1 MTRRLSALLASL
13 VLVAA
18 VAPSLAPYNPESRHN
33 DFMHAPPMR
42 PHILRD
48 GSVRAPFVYSI
59 SLADRM
65 RQDYVQNR
73 ATTQPLPWF
82 GDSEAP
88 PVFLIGADSFGRDLL
103 SRLLHGAR
111 VTISLALA
119 AVLGAVILGVIVG
132 SLAGY
137 RGGWLDELAM
147 RTADFVVVL
156 PVIYVVLLL
165 RAVLPLVLPAA
176 TVFLLM
182 AVIFALVGWPFV
194 ARGVRGIVAA
204 ERDREYIVA
213 AQSLGAS
220 SWRIMSRHLLPSCAG
235 YLLVQATLLLPAFIL
250 AEATLSYVGLGFP
263 DSVPTWGTM
272 LRDAANVNAMTRFPW
287 TLAPAGA
294 IFFVVLAANVI
305 LQSDKIN
312 LPVTSLRDT
321 ETQRHPL

>member
-1 MTRRLSALLASL
+1 MTRRISALLVSL
-13 VLVAA
+13 VLVAIA
-18 VAPSLAPYNPESRHN
+18 APWLAPYHPESRHT

-42 PHILRD
+42 PHVLRD
-48 GSVRAPFVYSI
+48 GSLRVPFVYSI
-59 SLADRM
+59 ALTDRL
-65 RQDYVQNR
+65 RQNYVQDR
-73 ATTQPLPWF
+73 ATTYPLPWF
-82 GDSEAP
+82 GDSLAP

-119 AVLGAVILGVIVG
+119 SVLGAVVLGVFVG
-132 SLAGY
+132 GIAGY

-165 RAVLPLVLPAA
+165 RAVMPLVLPAG
-176 TVFLLM
+176 TVFVLM
-182 AVIFALVGWPFV
+182 AGIFALVGWPFV

-204 ERDREYIVA
+204 ERGREYVVA
-213 AQSLGAS
+213 AQSLGAG
-220 SWRIMSRHLLPSCAG
+220 SWRIMSRHLLPACAG

-263 DSVPTWGTM
+263 ESVPTWGTM
-272 LRDAANVNAMTRFPW
+272 LRDAANVNAMARFPW
-287 TLAPAGA
+287 TLAPAVA

-305 LQSDKIN
+305 LQSDKIGRN
-312 LPVTSLRDT
+312 S
-321 ETQRHPL
+321 